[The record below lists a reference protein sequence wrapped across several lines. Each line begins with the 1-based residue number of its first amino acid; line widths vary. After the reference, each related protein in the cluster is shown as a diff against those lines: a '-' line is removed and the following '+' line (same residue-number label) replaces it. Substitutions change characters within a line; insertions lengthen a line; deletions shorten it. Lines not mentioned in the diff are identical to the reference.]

1 VPSARKSACERV
13 SHDRLRA
20 CRFTVTPVL
29 LSSGWQTHLSSDAE
43 KLQRPGKGSILRPK
57 PPDARPRQGPK
68 GKHDSSRGATRHG
81 CEQGSVVLG
90 GRKVTVTRPR
100 ARHLDGSGEVELAT
114 YKHFNTEDLF
124 GEMALE
130 RNASSH
136 TQASR
141 ALQT

>member
-1 VPSARKSACERV
+1 
-13 SHDRLRA
+13 
-20 CRFTVTPVL
+20 
-29 LSSGWQTHLSSDAE
+29 
-43 KLQRPGKGSILRPK
+43 
-57 PPDARPRQGPK
+57 
-68 GKHDSSRGATRHG
+68 
-81 CEQGSVVLG
+81 VLG

-114 YKHFNTEDLF
+114 YKHFNTEDLL